1 MKKKILLALGSCIA
15 SVHLYSQ
22 ACTGIKVMASDS
34 SVFYSRTFEWAYSPT
49 HPMIK
54 ICPRGKRYTS
64 SINNDKGMTWK
75 SIYGAIGITS
85 DTTAFINEGINE
97 KGLVAGMF
105 FFDHYATYHDY
116 DPKAKDHTIDAL
128 DLSYFILSNCST
140 TDEVKEKLAAIRIC
154 GSIRSELGR
163 VVPLHWRVGDAHGKS
178 IIIECV
184 DKQLNIYDDTLGVIT
199 NSPPYPYHITNL
211 CNYVNISP
219 TPISK
224 AKMGDIEIL
233 PSGSGSGLLGL
244 PGDFTPVSRFIR
256 AAFFLSYSRT
266 PATAYDA
273 MCLSFTILSNFNI
286 PLSGELPAHSAPQMP
301 AATQW
306 TSVIDATGR
315 ALYYRTMYNSTIRR
329 IEIDKIDFEKEKER
343 YVPLDKT
350 LHETI
355 TDVSL

>member
-1 MKKKILLALGSCIA
+1 
-15 SVHLYSQ
+15 
-22 ACTGIKVMASDS
+22 
-34 SVFYSRTFEWAYSPT
+34 
-49 HPMIK
+49 MIK

-211 CNYVNISP
+211 CNYVTYPQHPSQKP
-219 TPISK
+219 K
-224 AKMGDIEIL
+224 WEI
-233 PSGSGSGLLGL
+233 
-244 PGDFTPVSRFIR
+244 
-256 AAFFLSYSRT
+256 
-266 PATAYDA
+266 
-273 MCLSFTILSNFNI
+273 
-286 PLSGELPAHSAPQMP
+286 
-301 AATQW
+301 
-306 TSVIDATGR
+306 
-315 ALYYRTMYNSTIRR
+315 
-329 IEIDKIDFEKEKER
+329 
-343 YVPLDKT
+343 
-350 LHETI
+350 
-355 TDVSL
+355 